1 MLDIRVHKINEVK
14 ELKKIDNILNV
25 NCIYATETS
34 RIKRFI
40 EKNSCNFFVKSEIEK
55 ANYQDKGIII
65 VISDDV
71 DFVTIAEYYAIV
83 TSRTQKKMFID
94 EFKEFVLDSD
104 NKDKEICIITDH
116 SNLETIE
123 NIMFLNNEIL
133 RYGII
138 WGNNSNDLLYFINK
152 NILSYREPL
161 SKVIEVDRTDKKREE
176 LYNDDN
182 YFYLPYAKAN
192 KEQLVKSIANK
203 TEVLAF
209 TGHGR
214 DELLWI
220 TKGVLCG
227 GDKCSD
233 AKCTPAC
240 NNGGKCFKENVDI
253 LKISDVNASNLFV
266 GACNSGNM
274 VNPVFG
280 FEYSVLYTFMQEM
293 AVSYMSSPF
302 LCNECEAIIHY
313 YCALVTAGKRM
324 GEVVKLINNLYSSYK
339 IGNKNSFILIGDP
352 RHQVK
357 SKHKE
362 QIVYVDYKDSIEKK
376 QFNIKNKT
384 PLILIKVNKR
394 IFHDFISLKKEV
406 VVRNSIGQTLF
417 AHIYEE
423 DNEAETTIAVF
434 TKGILD
440 EGDYFLSI
448 KDIEYVNESG
458 INEIAYIY
466 ELGVMEPKDKR
477 FYEESVKCIKNFYL
491 NKNRLMPNISDIG
504 NLVYKKYEKLV
515 KRVNQIDEQLNTSLW
530 KKIHKKG
537 WSFDELCMSLGFH
550 NRDRALNDRMCPY
563 CGGTLLD
570 SYIEDTIN
578 RALRVHTFC
587 NKCGNIEDRPI
598 NVRFSAK
605 FQCDTKQFKKDGE
618 NTVYL
623 KVKNNS
629 DSRLSGVVSI
639 AMVNGEAEGVNYLPE
654 KLKIKLEQFEEKTIE
669 FKITQNND
677 IVCHNYWLMGVL
689 SCEMELQIIKMDVFY
704 EEKN

>member
-1 MLDIRVHKINEVK
+1 
-14 ELKKIDNILNV
+14 
-25 NCIYATETS
+25 
-34 RIKRFI
+34 
-40 EKNSCNFFVKSEIEK
+40 
-55 ANYQDKGIII
+55 
-65 VISDDV
+65 
-71 DFVTIAEYYAIV
+71 
-83 TSRTQKKMFID
+83 
-94 EFKEFVLDSD
+94 
-104 NKDKEICIITDH
+104 
-116 SNLETIE
+116 
-123 NIMFLNNEIL
+123 
-133 RYGII
+133 
-138 WGNNSNDLLYFINK
+138 
-152 NILSYREPL
+152 
-161 SKVIEVDRTDKKREE
+161 
-176 LYNDDN
+176 
-182 YFYLPYAKAN
+182 
-192 KEQLVKSIANK
+192 
-203 TEVLAF
+203 
-209 TGHGR
+209 
-214 DELLWI
+214 
-220 TKGVLCG
+220 
-227 GDKCSD
+227 
-233 AKCTPAC
+233 
-240 NNGGKCFKENVDI
+240 
-253 LKISDVNASNLFV
+253 
-266 GACNSGNM
+266 M